1 MINSETTIIFLCI
14 VIMAQQALWNIDKMR
29 SADRR
34 SKEIAELKAKQD
46 EIEAQHAILL
56 KKAEMIESRRANII
70 HNN

>member
-29 SADRR
+29 STNRR